1 MPTTKPNLGFIKKF
15 FTSRTKELEKKIQIQ
30 GRQLQLTERRFHEA
44 VRERPN
50 IYAAELNT
58 RNHWEQK
65 PLRDQSRH
73 LYENDPVTRR
83 VVDSIICN
91 MIGRGVTPVTTG
103 NEAVRKNVDEF
114 LSKWL
119 TTVDGD
125 YLRENTLVGLQSLVV
140 RSLVRDGSVFVQRIY
155 SRGKLSLH
163 VLEGD
168 YLNVY
173 ITQPNP
179 DTGNEIINGIE
190 FNKDAKVM
198 AYHLFE
204 RHPEN
209 FGAGK
214 YGGRGPSFDT
224 VRVPYKDI
232 CHIKRLDRAGQ
243 IDGVSWLA
251 PALLDIW
258 NLREYEEAKLKQ
270 QKLQSSYTAFV
281 QDNFELS
288 EEEREDFIAADDQ
301 SSLFGETTRSVQ
313 PGFVEELPPGKTITF
328 PSPSNTLNEN
338 FVERCLRRIA
348 GAMGVSYEIFND
360 YSNVNFSSGRMG
372 FLEMN
377 RHLRHQLESTVIP
390 QCLMRISG
398 WVLDHLERNG
408 VIPEEHDVSIRWSP
422 EAPVMIDPEKE
433 IASVQ
438 TEVASNFISMKEAMS
453 KLGYDFEKTIKEI
466 KDSNQ
471 KLDEAGLSGLM
482 YGQGGVLSREFMA
495 KINKVPIRNVI
506 GFEDY
511 DKLLVNLMTQQQ
523 SDISDK
529 DASAKQKEADA
540 SLKEE
545 QVNKTAMEGEA
556 LAAEP
561 SDEGAA
567 EGADSSGV
575 SDV

>member
-1 MPTTKPNLGFIKKF
+1 MPTSKPLGFF
-15 FTSRTKELEKKIQIQ
+15 RRRFRSDTKELENRLHLQA
-30 GRQLQLTERRFHEA
+30 RQLKLAERRFHEA

-50 IYAAELNT
+50 FYGTELNT

-65 PLRDQSRH
+65 PLRNQARH

-103 NEAVRKNVDEF
+103 NEAVRKNVDDF
-114 LSKWL
+114 LQGWL
-119 TTVDGD
+119 SSVDGD
-125 YLRENTLVGLQSLVV
+125 YLRENTLVGLQSLIV
-140 RSLVRDGSVFVQRIY
+140 RSLVRDGSVFIQRIY
-155 SRGKLSLH
+155 GKGRLSLH

-173 ITQPNP
+173 INQPNH

-190 FNKDAKVM
+190 FNKDARVM
-198 AYHLFE
+198 AYHLYT
-204 RHPEN
+204 RHPDN
-209 FGAGK
+209 FGVGK
-214 YGGRGPSFDT
+214 YGGHGANFDT

-232 CHIKRLDRAGQ
+232 CHVKRLDRAGQ

-251 PALLDIW
+251 PAMLDIW

-288 EEEREDFIAADDQ
+288 EEEREDFIGADGE
-301 SSLFGETTRSVQ
+301 SPLFGESTRSVQ

-390 QCLMRISG
+390 QCLMRIG
-398 WVLDHLERNG
+398 EWVLDHLQRNK

-453 KLGYDFEKTIKEI
+453 KLGYDFDKTLKEI
-466 KDSNQ
+466 KDSNE
-471 KLDEAGLSGLM
+471 KLDEAGLTGLM

-506 GFEDY
+506 NFADY

-529 DASAKQKEADA
+529 DASAEQKAADA
-540 SLKEE
+540 ALKLE
-545 QVNKTAMEGEA
+545 QVNKTAIEGDS

-561 SDEGAA
+561 GSQGEA
-567 EGADSSGV
+567 EGSDSTDVADV
-575 SDV
+575 